1 MHKNDFSDI
10 LFEDVRPIRRMDMEY
25 TKGTV
30 VSISSI
36 APSIIDML
44 VRAPGIAE
52 SAMPGQFVCLYCEDG
67 AHLLPRPI
75 SICEAMNGHIRLV
88 FRIVGFGTEEFSRK
102 QPGDSILMTGPLGT
116 GYPDFRTGNV
126 TIVGGGIGIPPMLF
140 LARKCKEAGMQV
152 TTVLGF
158 RDSRLFLNDAFSNYG
173 RVVIATDDGSVGVH
187 GTVVDAIREY
197 GLDTSLVC
205 ACGPM
210 PMLRGL
216 SAYTESKGGTAYISL
231 EERMACGIGACLGCI
246 TKTREIDEH
255 SHVRNTRICTEGPVF
270 DSRVLDFN
278 R

>member
-102 QPGDSILMTGPLGT
+102 QPGDSI
-116 GYPDFRTGNV
+116 
-126 TIVGGGIGIPPMLF
+126 
-140 LARKCKEAGMQV
+140 
-152 TTVLGF
+152 
-158 RDSRLFLNDAFSNYG
+158 
-173 RVVIATDDGSVGVH
+173 
-187 GTVVDAIREY
+187 
-197 GLDTSLVC
+197 
-205 ACGPM
+205 
-210 PMLRGL
+210 
-216 SAYTESKGGTAYISL
+216 
-231 EERMACGIGACLGCI
+231 
-246 TKTREIDEH
+246 
-255 SHVRNTRICTEGPVF
+255 
-270 DSRVLDFN
+270 
-278 R
+278 